1 MCWRSF
7 HYQHPRLAAEDSP
20 RRRKRRCAK
29 IPTCQYPVQLAPLA
43 PQWLRIC
50 AEKQLGKY
58 STVPPNLVAQFDG
71 QAVPNASL
79 ISLSTEYGRKYADAN
94 AEAYRLWNLH
104 HAEVM
109 SDCNQ
114 SYHKTDTGDGADVRG
129 CPNDLITA
137 LFIIVSKHE
146 ERGWTDRHARESMY
160 INSPDYLATCKKVET
175 FIKVMQKPMMES
187 IRLKVRIPFSV
198 CIKIAKG
205 LQRRDNAFVDLAT
218 RYNLMPCRRCTVCSV
233 KLAPLHGLPESP
245 HCGTKLPRV
254 QRMSLQGTLN
264 FELQP

>member
-1 MCWRSF
+1 M
-7 HYQHPRLAAEDSP
+7 
-20 RRRKRRCAK
+20 
-29 IPTCQYPVQLAPLA
+29 QLAPLA

-71 QAVPNASL
+71 QTVPNGAL
-79 ISLSTEYGRKYADAN
+79 KGLSTEYERKYADAN

-160 INSPDYLATCKKVET
+160 INSPDYLATCKKVEK
-175 FIKVMQKPMMES
+175 FIRVMQAPMMES

-198 CIKIAKG
+198 CVKIAKV

-218 RYNLMPCRRCTVCSV
+218 RYNAMDPR
-233 KLAPLHGLPESP
+233 KLNRHW
-245 HCGTKLPRV
+245 
-254 QRMSLQGTLN
+254 LQLSDV
-264 FELQP
+264 